1 MPSAPQSETATSADR
16 RMLAIEK
23 SSYVD
28 PNGYV
33 FRTGQGLFRAIR
45 PTAEAFYRGLFE
57 TGLVERLTAAGLL
70 VDTAIAQNDGAVPEK
85 LVLRHRE
92 IRPLTYC
99 IEWAPSMLRDAAR
112 ATVDLLDALIDE
124 SCTLQ
129 DAYPWNVLF
138 EGAQA
143 VHVDFTSIV
152 RADERLI
159 WPAYVQFQSFFLR
172 PLYLAESGRG
182 EVARALLKDSV
193 SGIALETFLRYMP
206 LSARLRHPGWDL
218 GDAADRLIQR
228 RPALKARIRELSRR
242 SATHLTPDVRR
253 RFVRGLRR
261 ALDGFRFRAAGEI
274 WERYYREIPDWVDR
288 KAKLEAVRGILAR
301 LAPPSVLD
309 LGCNTG
315 LFSIVAAEA
324 GARVLAVD
332 SSEAC
337 IEALYRE
344 AHGRKLAITPVIG
357 DVLTPAPAFGF
368 MAEQFPSFIERA
380 RSDTVLCLGLMHHLH
395 VTGRQPFEAIAAMLD
410 RLAER
415 TLVFE
420 FVAND
425 DANVE
430 RIESNR
436 VIDYT
441 LESVTAALHKYFPAI
456 ETLPS
461 DRDTRRLLVCRK

>member
-1 MPSAPQSETATSADR
+1 MFE
-16 RMLAIEK
+16 IEK

-33 FRTGQGLFRAIR
+33 FHTDEGLFRAIR
-45 PTAEAFYRGLFE
+45 PAVEPFYRDLIDRGAV
-57 TGLVERLTAAGLL
+57 GRLVAAGLL
-70 VDTAIAQNDGAVPEK
+70 IETQPLAGGMAQVEET

-112 ATVDLLDALIDE
+112 VTVDLADALVDE
-124 SCTLQ
+124 GCTLQ
-129 DAYPWNVLF
+129 DAYPWNILF
-138 EGAQA
+138 DGARP

-152 RADERLI
+152 KQDERLI

-172 PLYLAESGRG
+172 PLHLAEMGRS
-182 EVARALLKDSV
+182 ELARSLLQDSV
-193 SGIALETFLRYMP
+193 GGIPLETFLRY
-206 LSARLRHPGWDL
+206 ARAATRLRHPGWDL
-218 GDAADRLIQR
+218 AAAADRIIQR
-228 RPALKARIRELSRR
+228 KPSLKARIHELSKKGAARVNP
-242 SATHLTPDVRR
+242 ALRR
-253 RFVRGLRR
+253 RFFRGLRR
-261 ALDGFRFRAAGEI
+261 TLEGFRFRAAGEI
-274 WERYYREIPDWVDR
+274 WERYYQEIPDWVDR
-288 KAKLEAVRGILAR
+288 KVKLEALRAILSG
-301 LAPPSVLD
+301 LSPGTVLD

-315 LFSIVAAEA
+315 TFSLIAAES
-324 GARVLAVD
+324 GARVLSID

-344 AHGRKLAITPVIG
+344 ARARDLPVTPVIG
-357 DVLTPAPAFGF
+357 NVLTPPPAFGF

-380 RSDTVLCLGLMHHLH
+380 KSDTVLCLGLMHHLH
-395 VTGRQPFEAIAAMLD
+395 VTGRQPIAAIAAMLA

-415 TLVFE
+415 ALIFE
-420 FVAND
+420 FVARD

-441 LESVTAALHKYFPAI
+441 LDSVLAALRQHFRTV
-456 ETLPS
+456 ETQAS